1 VARHE
6 PTIVQIIP
14 RLDMGGAE
22 RTVVEVAAAIVKAG
36 GRALVAGEPG
46 RLSEDVAAAGGEIIE
61 LPAATKNPVRML
73 ANARALERIIKAE
86 GVALIH
92 ARSRAPAWSALMAA
106 RRTRIPFV
114 TTYHG
119 AYNERGPLKRLY
131 NSVMARSDI
140 VIANSR
146 FTADLIQSRYG
157 TPASKIRVIYRGIDL
172 DLFDLAKISAARIA
186 ALRAAW
192 GVGPDTRVVLQAA
205 RLTGW
210 KGQPVV
216 IAAAKRLQQRDAL
229 ANTVIVMAGD
239 AQGRDG
245 YVSQLQADIAAAGL
259 EGKVLLVGHVTDIAA
274 AYAAAHVSVLAS
286 TDPEAFGRSGAES
299 QAVGCPVIATNIG
312 APPETVLAE
321 PAATQSQI
329 TGWLIPA
336 GDPEALAATLEEAL
350 ALDPSARKA
359 MGDRA
364 AAHARG
370 SFTVGSLQRQTLQVY
385 DSLLGTAVAERL
397 AQGLSPALE
406 T

>member
-1 VARHE
+1 MARHE

-216 IAAAKRLQQRDAL
+216 IAAAKRLQQRGAL

-245 YVSQLQADIAAAGL
+245 YVSQLQTDIAAAGL

>member
-1 VARHE
+1 
-6 PTIVQIIP
+6 
-14 RLDMGGAE
+14 MGGAE
-22 RTVVEVAAAIVKAG
+22 PTVVEVAAAIVKAG

-46 RLSEDVAAAGGEIIE
+46 RLSEDVAAAGGEIIA
-61 LPAATKNPVRML
+61 LSAATKNPVRML
-73 ANARALERIIKAE
+73 ANARALGRIIKSE

-131 NSVMARSDI
+131 NSVMARSDV

-146 FTADLIQSRYG
+146 FTADLIASRYG

-172 DLFDLAKISAARIA
+172 DVFDLTKISAARIA

-192 GVGPDTRVVLQAA
+192 GVGPEARIVLQAA

-216 IAAAKRLQQRDAL
+216 IAAAKGLQQRGAL
-229 ANTVIVMAGD
+229 GSSVIVMAGD

-245 YVSQLQADIAAAGL
+245 YVSQLQADIAAVGL
-259 EGKVLLVGHVTDIAA
+259 EGKVLIVGHVTDIAA
-274 AYAAAHVSVLAS
+274 AYAAAHVSVVAS

-321 PAATQSQI
+321 PAVAQSQI
-329 TGWLIPA
+329 TGWLIPP
-336 GDPEALAATLEEAL
+336 GDAEALAAKLEEAL
-350 ALDPSARKA
+350 ALDPAARKA

-370 SFTVGSLQRQTLQVY
+370 SFTVRSLQRQTLQVY

-397 AQGLSPALE
+397 TQGLSPALE